1 MFIIYNERIKIV
13 NSYTLQDKVIFYFMY
28 KIYLYHPIIYN
39 RQIDYDEKTILA
51 CVFLQLVL
59 GTVFAQTVDS
69 THIKNMHA
77 YYKKHFSDPT
87 DPIVLTAS
95 DTLLDMAIRC
105 NDTVMSKIALGAKLD
120 YYYYGQ
126 GENRTDSVIAGVN
139 RLKRFARSVGNAELY
154 YWAWAARLVNYYII
168 QGEYNIALLEAE
180 KMLQEAKKEGKQ
192 ESIAECYY
200 ALANVYAAKG
210 LMKKSQEFMLKE
222 IDIFENT
229 DVVRYN
235 ISCQYSDAAKIY
247 IDLGE
252 EEKAPELLKKAL
264 KAVKS
269 PYHAVTANLVYV
281 SLYLAQGDTVAA
293 RQALEKCRQMYADE
307 PSLKRHIH
315 YLYDVEIDYDWKVG
329 NYQKALNVLDERET
343 ELKRKNNLATLMQLR
358 KTKADILWDMNRK
371 EEAAGLYRDFLLEQK
386 KEKERNEEVATG
398 EFATMLNLQQLTAE
412 KGRLEKISQ
421 EKQLQNTRIILFSVI
436 GILCVVIVFLW
447 QQRKLNAKLEKSR
460 DKLDEKNRILI
471 EAKEELR
478 KAKEVAEQSNWL
490 KTMFIQNMSHE
501 IRTPLNS
508 IVGFSGVLV
517 DMLDDKEDIGQYVAL
532 IESNS
537 KLLLKLVGDILDISI
552 LDSEV
557 EIKHNAVDVNACCQA
572 SIDAAGTLFSPDTK
586 LIFKPACDELI
597 INSNYNYIVQVLDNL
612 LSNAS
617 KFTHEGSVTL
627 AYEVKKETNQL
638 IFTVT
643 DTGIGIPIDEQE
655 HVFERFVKL
664 DNFSQ
669 GAGLGLSICR
679 IVAERLGGFLIIDRE
694 YTQGTRFI
702 FCVSM

>member
-1 MFIIYNERIKIV
+1 MLK
-13 NSYTLQDKVIFYFMY
+13 
-28 KIYLYHPIIYN
+28 
-39 RQIDYDEKTILA
+39 KTILA
-51 CVFLQLVL
+51 CVLLHLVV
-59 GTVFAQTVDS
+59 GTISPQKIDS
-69 THIKNMHA
+69 IDIKSMRA
-77 YYKKHFSDPT
+77 YYKQYFNDPT

-95 DTLLDMAIRC
+95 DTLFDMAIRC
-105 NDTVMSKIALGAKLD
+105 NDTVMAKIALGAKVD

-126 GENRTDSVIAGVN
+126 GENRTDSIIAGVN
-139 RLKRFARSVGNAELY
+139 RLKQYARSVGNAELY

-180 KMLQEAKKEGKQ
+180 KMLQEAKGEKKQ
-192 ESIAECYY
+192 GSIAECYY
-200 ALANVYAAKG
+200 ALANVYTAKG
-210 LMKKSQEFMLKE
+210 LVKKSQEFMLKE
-222 IDIFENT
+222 IDIFENAN
-229 DVVRYN
+229 VFRYN

-252 EEKAPELLKKAL
+252 AEKAPELLKKAL
-264 KAVKS
+264 KTS
-269 PYHAVTANLVYV
+269 RSTYHEVTAKLVYV
-281 SLYLAQGDTVAA
+281 SLYLAQGDTAAA
-293 RQALEKCRQMYADE
+293 RKALEECRQMYMGE
-307 PSLKRHIH
+307 PSMKRHIH
-315 YLYDVEIDYDWKVG
+315 YLYDVEIDYNWRVG
-329 NYQKALNVLDERET
+329 NYNKALSVLDERET
-343 ELKRKNNLATLMQLR
+343 ELRKKNNLTTLMALR
-358 KTKADILWDMNRK
+358 KTKADILWDMNHK

-386 KEKERNEEVATG
+386 KEKERNEEITTS
-398 EFATMLNLQQLTAE
+398 EFATMLNLQQLNAE
-412 KGRLEKISQ
+412 KVRLEKISQ
-421 EKQLQNTRIILFSVI
+421 KKQLQNTRTILFSVL
-436 GILCVVIVFLW
+436 GLLCIVVIFLW
-447 QQRKLNAKLEKSR
+447 QQRKLNAKLHRAKN
-460 DKLDEKNRILI
+460 KLDEQNRTLI
-471 EAKEELR
+471 KAEEELR

-517 DMLDDKEDIGQYVAL
+517 DMLDEKEDIGQYVAL

-572 SIDAAGTLFSPDTK
+572 SIDAAGASFDPGVR
-586 LIFKPACDELI
+586 LIFEPACDELI
-597 INSNYNYIVQVLDNL
+597 INSNYSYIVQVLDNL
-612 LSNAS
+612 LGNAS

-627 AYEVKKETNQL
+627 AYEVKKEENQL

-643 DTGIGIPIDEQE
+643 DTGIGIPVEEQE
-655 HVFERFVKL
+655 RVFERFVKL

-679 IVAERLGGFLIIDRE
+679 IVAERLGGYLRIDKG
-694 YTQGTRFI
+694 YTQGTRVI

>member
-1 MFIIYNERIKIV
+1 MLK
-13 NSYTLQDKVIFYFMY
+13 
-28 KIYLYHPIIYN
+28 
-39 RQIDYDEKTILA
+39 KTILA
-51 CVFLQLVL
+51 CVLLHLVV
-59 GTVFAQTVDS
+59 GTISPQKIDS
-69 THIKNMHA
+69 IDIKSMRA
-77 YYKKHFSDPT
+77 YYKQYFNDPT

-95 DTLLDMAIRC
+95 DTLFDMAIRC
-105 NDTVMSKIALGAKLD
+105 NDTVMAKIALGAKVD

-126 GENRTDSVIAGVN
+126 GENRTDSIIAGVN
-139 RLKRFARSVGNAELY
+139 RLKQYARSVGNAELY

-180 KMLQEAKKEGKQ
+180 KMLQEAKGEKKQ
-192 ESIAECYY
+192 GSIAECYY
-200 ALANVYAAKG
+200 ALANVYTAKG
-210 LMKKSQEFMLKE
+210 LVKKSQEFMLKE
-222 IDIFENT
+222 IDIFENAN
-229 DVVRYN
+229 VFRYN

-252 EEKAPELLKKAL
+252 AEKAPELLKKAL
-264 KAVKS
+264 KTS
-269 PYHAVTANLVYV
+269 RSTYHEVTAKLVYV
-281 SLYLAQGDTVAA
+281 SLYLAQGDTAAA
-293 RQALEKCRQMYADE
+293 RKALEECRQMYMGE
-307 PSLKRHIH
+307 PSMKRHIH
-315 YLYDVEIDYDWKVG
+315 YLYDVEIDYNWRVG
-329 NYQKALNVLDERET
+329 NYNKALSVLDERET
-343 ELKRKNNLATLMQLR
+343 ELRKKNNLTTLMALR

-386 KEKERNEEVATG
+386 KEKERNEEITTS
-398 EFATMLNLQQLTAE
+398 EFATMLNLQQLNAE
-412 KGRLEKISQ
+412 KVRLEKTSQ
-421 EKQLQNTRIILFSVI
+421 KKQLQNTRTILFSVL
-436 GILCVVIVFLW
+436 GLLCIVVIFLW
-447 QQRKLNAKLEKSR
+447 QQRKLNAKLHRAKN
-460 DKLDEKNRILI
+460 KLDEQNRTLI
-471 EAKEELR
+471 KAEEELR
-478 KAKEVAEQSNWL
+478 KTKEVAEQSNWL

-517 DMLDDKEDIGQYVAL
+517 DMLDEKEDIGQYVAL

-572 SIDAAGTLFSPDTK
+572 SIDAAGASFDPGVR
-586 LIFKPACDELI
+586 LIFEPACDELI

-612 LSNAS
+612 LGNAS

-627 AYEVKKETNQL
+627 AYEVKKEENQL

-643 DTGIGIPIDEQE
+643 DTGIGIPVEEQE
-655 HVFERFVKL
+655 RVFERFVKL

-679 IVAERLGGFLIIDRE
+679 IVAERLGGYLRIDKG
-694 YTQGTRFI
+694 YTQGTRVI

>member
-1 MFIIYNERIKIV
+1 MLK
-13 NSYTLQDKVIFYFMY
+13 
-28 KIYLYHPIIYN
+28 
-39 RQIDYDEKTILA
+39 KTILA
-51 CVFLQLVL
+51 CVLFHLVV
-59 GTVFAQTVDS
+59 GTISSQKIDS
-69 THIKNMHA
+69 IDVKSMRA
-77 YYKKHFSDPT
+77 YYKQYFNDPT

-95 DTLLDMAIRC
+95 DTLFDMAIRC
-105 NDTVMSKIALGAKLD
+105 NDTVMAKIALGAKVD

-126 GENRTDSVIAGVN
+126 GENRTDSIIAGVN
-139 RLKRFARSVGNAELY
+139 RLKQYARSVGNAELY
-154 YWAWAARLVNYYII
+154 YWAWAARLVNYYIT

-180 KMLQEAKKEGKQ
+180 KMLQEAKGEKKQ
-192 ESIAECYY
+192 GSIAECYY

-210 LMKKSQEFMLKE
+210 LVKKSQEFMLKE
-222 IDIFENT
+222 IDIFENAN
-229 DVVRYN
+229 VFRYN
-235 ISCQYSDAAKIY
+235 ISCQYSDVAKIY

-252 EEKAPELLKKAL
+252 AEKAPELLKKAL
-264 KAVKS
+264 KTSKS
-269 PYHAVTANLVYV
+269 TYHEVTAKLVYV
-281 SLYLAQGDTVAA
+281 SLYLAQGDTATA
-293 RQALEKCRQMYADE
+293 RKALEECRQMYMEE
-307 PSLKRHIH
+307 PSMKRHIH
-315 YLYDVEIDYDWKVG
+315 YLYDVEIDYNWRVG
-329 NYQKALNVLDERET
+329 NYNKALSVLDERET
-343 ELKRKNNLATLMQLR
+343 ELRKKNNLTTLMALR

-386 KEKERNEEVATG
+386 KEKERNEEITTS
-398 EFATMLNLQQLTAE
+398 EFATMLNLQQLNAE
-412 KGRLEKISQ
+412 KVRLEKISQ
-421 EKQLQNTRIILFSVI
+421 KKQLQNTRIILFSVL
-436 GILCVVIVFLW
+436 GLLCIVVIFLW
-447 QQRKLNAKLEKSR
+447 QQRKLNAKLHRAKN
-460 DKLDEKNRILI
+460 KLDEQNRTLI
-471 EAKEELR
+471 KAEEELR

-517 DMLDDKEDIGQYVAL
+517 DMLDEKEDIGQYVAL

-572 SIDAAGTLFSPDTK
+572 SIDAAGASFDPGVK
-586 LIFKPACDELI
+586 LIFEPACDDLI

-612 LSNAS
+612 LGNAS

-627 AYEVKKETNQL
+627 AYEVKKEENQL

-643 DTGIGIPIDEQE
+643 DTGIGIPVEEQE
-655 HVFERFVKL
+655 RVFERFVKL

-679 IVAERLGGFLIIDRE
+679 IVAERLGGYLRIDKG
-694 YTQGTRFI
+694 YTQGTRVI

>member
-1 MFIIYNERIKIV
+1 MLK
-13 NSYTLQDKVIFYFMY
+13 
-28 KIYLYHPIIYN
+28 
-39 RQIDYDEKTILA
+39 KTILA
-51 CVFLQLVL
+51 CVLLHLVV
-59 GTVFAQTVDS
+59 GTISPQKIDS
-69 THIKNMHA
+69 IDIKSMRA
-77 YYKKHFSDPT
+77 YYKQYFNDPT

-95 DTLLDMAIRC
+95 DTLFDMAIRC
-105 NDTVMSKIALGAKLD
+105 NDTVMAKIALGAKVD

-126 GENRTDSVIAGVN
+126 GENRTDSIIAGVN
-139 RLKRFARSVGNAELY
+139 RLKQYARSVGNAELY

-180 KMLQEAKKEGKQ
+180 KMLQEAKGEKKQ
-192 ESIAECYY
+192 GSIAECYY
-200 ALANVYAAKG
+200 ALANVYTAKG
-210 LMKKSQEFMLKE
+210 LVKKSQEFMLKE
-222 IDIFENT
+222 IDIFENAN
-229 DVVRYN
+229 VFRYN

-252 EEKAPELLKKAL
+252 AEKAPELLKKAL
-264 KAVKS
+264 KTSKS
-269 PYHAVTANLVYV
+269 TYHEVTAKLVYV
-281 SLYLAQGDTVAA
+281 SLYLAQGDTAAA
-293 RQALEKCRQMYADE
+293 RKALEECRQMYMGE
-307 PSLKRHIH
+307 PSMKRHIH
-315 YLYDVEIDYDWKVG
+315 YLYDVEIDYNWRVG
-329 NYQKALNVLDERET
+329 NYNKALSVLDERET
-343 ELKRKNNLATLMQLR
+343 ELRKKNNLTTLMALR

-386 KEKERNEEVATG
+386 KEKERNEEITTS
-398 EFATMLNLQQLTAE
+398 EFATMLNLQQLNAE
-412 KGRLEKISQ
+412 KVRLEKISQ
-421 EKQLQNTRIILFSVI
+421 KKQLQNTRTILFSVL
-436 GILCVVIVFLW
+436 GLLCIVVIFLW
-447 QQRKLNAKLEKSR
+447 QQRKLNAKLHRAKN
-460 DKLDEKNRILI
+460 KLDEQNRTLI
-471 EAKEELR
+471 KAEEELR

-517 DMLDDKEDIGQYVAL
+517 DMLDEKEDIGQYVAL

-572 SIDAAGTLFSPDTK
+572 SIDAAGASFDPGVK
-586 LIFKPACDELI
+586 LIFEPACDELI

-612 LSNAS
+612 LGNAS

-627 AYEVKKETNQL
+627 AYEVKKEENQL

-643 DTGIGIPIDEQE
+643 DTGIGIPVEEQE
-655 HVFERFVKL
+655 RVFERFVKL

-679 IVAERLGGFLIIDRE
+679 IVAERLGGYLRIDKG
-694 YTQGTRFI
+694 YTQGTRVI

>member
-1 MFIIYNERIKIV
+1 MLK
-13 NSYTLQDKVIFYFMY
+13 
-28 KIYLYHPIIYN
+28 
-39 RQIDYDEKTILA
+39 KTILA
-51 CVFLQLVL
+51 CVLLHLVV
-59 GTVFAQTVDS
+59 GTISPQKIDS
-69 THIKNMHA
+69 IDIKSMRA
-77 YYKKHFSDPT
+77 YYKQYFNDPT

-95 DTLLDMAIRC
+95 DTLFDMAIRC
-105 NDTVMSKIALGAKLD
+105 NDTVMAKIALGAKVD

-126 GENRTDSVIAGVN
+126 GENRTDSIIAGVN
-139 RLKRFARSVGNAELY
+139 RLKQYARSVGNAELY

-180 KMLQEAKKEGKQ
+180 KMLQEAKGEKKQ
-192 ESIAECYY
+192 GSIAECYY
-200 ALANVYAAKG
+200 ALANVYTAKG
-210 LMKKSQEFMLKE
+210 LVKKSQEFMLKE
-222 IDIFENT
+222 IDIFENAN
-229 DVVRYN
+229 VFRYN

-252 EEKAPELLKKAL
+252 AEKAPELLKKAL
-264 KAVKS
+264 KTS
-269 PYHAVTANLVYV
+269 RSTYHEVTAKLVYV
-281 SLYLAQGDTVAA
+281 SLYLAQGDTAAA
-293 RQALEKCRQMYADE
+293 RKALEECRQMYMGE
-307 PSLKRHIH
+307 PSMKRHIH
-315 YLYDVEIDYDWKVG
+315 YLYDVEIDYNWRVG
-329 NYQKALNVLDERET
+329 NYNKALSVLDERET
-343 ELKRKNNLATLMQLR
+343 ELRKKNNLTTLMALR

-386 KEKERNEEVATG
+386 KEKERNEEITTS
-398 EFATMLNLQQLTAE
+398 EFATMLNLQQLNAE
-412 KGRLEKISQ
+412 KVRLEKTSQ
-421 EKQLQNTRIILFSVI
+421 KKQLQNTRTILFSVL
-436 GILCVVIVFLW
+436 GLLCIVVIFLW
-447 QQRKLNAKLEKSR
+447 QQRKLNAKLHRAKN
-460 DKLDEKNRILI
+460 KLDEQNRTLI
-471 EAKEELR
+471 KAEEELR

-517 DMLDDKEDIGQYVAL
+517 DMLDEKEDIGQYVAL

-572 SIDAAGTLFSPDTK
+572 SIDAAGASFDPGVR
-586 LIFKPACDELI
+586 LIFEPACDELI
-597 INSNYNYIVQVLDNL
+597 INSNYSYIVQVLDNL
-612 LSNAS
+612 LGNAS

-627 AYEVKKETNQL
+627 AYEVKKEENQL

-643 DTGIGIPIDEQE
+643 DTGIGIPVEEQE
-655 HVFERFVKL
+655 RVFERFVKL

-679 IVAERLGGFLIIDRE
+679 IVAERLGGYLRIDKG
-694 YTQGTRFI
+694 YTQGTRVI

>member
-1 MFIIYNERIKIV
+1 MMK
-13 NSYTLQDKVIFYFMY
+13 
-28 KIYLYHPIIYN
+28 
-39 RQIDYDEKTILA
+39 KTILA

-105 NDTVMSKIALGAKLD
+105 NDTVMSKIALRAKLD

-269 PYHAVTANLVYV
+269 PYHEVTANLVYV

-329 NYQKALNVLDERET
+329 NFQKALNVLDERET

-586 LIFKPACDELI
+586 LVFKPACDELI

-655 HVFERFVKL
+655 RVFERFVKL

-679 IVAERLGGFLIIDRE
+679 IVAERLGGFLIIDKE

>member
-1 MFIIYNERIKIV
+1 MLK
-13 NSYTLQDKVIFYFMY
+13 
-28 KIYLYHPIIYN
+28 
-39 RQIDYDEKTILA
+39 KTILA
-51 CVFLQLVL
+51 CVLLHLVV
-59 GTVFAQTVDS
+59 GTISPQKIDS
-69 THIKNMHA
+69 IDIKSMRA
-77 YYKKHFSDPT
+77 YYKQYFNDPT

-95 DTLLDMAIRC
+95 DTLFDMAIRC
-105 NDTVMSKIALGAKLD
+105 NDTVMAKIALGAKVD

-126 GENRTDSVIAGVN
+126 GENRTDSIIAGVN
-139 RLKRFARSVGNAELY
+139 RLKQYARSVGNAELY

-180 KMLQEAKKEGKQ
+180 KMLQEAKGEKKQ
-192 ESIAECYY
+192 GSIAECYY
-200 ALANVYAAKG
+200 ALANVYTAKG
-210 LMKKSQEFMLKE
+210 LVKKSQEFMLKE
-222 IDIFENT
+222 IDIFENAN
-229 DVVRYN
+229 VFRYN

-252 EEKAPELLKKAL
+252 AEKAPELLKKAL
-264 KAVKS
+264 KTS
-269 PYHAVTANLVYV
+269 RSTYHEVTAKLVYV
-281 SLYLAQGDTVAA
+281 SLYLAQGDTAAA
-293 RQALEKCRQMYADE
+293 RKALEECRQMYMGE
-307 PSLKRHIH
+307 PSMKRHIH
-315 YLYDVEIDYDWKVG
+315 YLYDVEIDYNWRVG
-329 NYQKALNVLDERET
+329 NYNKALSVLDERET
-343 ELKRKNNLATLMQLR
+343 ELRKKNNLTTLMALR

-386 KEKERNEEVATG
+386 KEKERNEEITTS
-398 EFATMLNLQQLTAE
+398 EFATMLNLQQLNAE
-412 KGRLEKISQ
+412 KVRLEKISQ
-421 EKQLQNTRIILFSVI
+421 KKQLQNTRTILFSVL
-436 GILCVVIVFLW
+436 GLLCIVVIFLW
-447 QQRKLNAKLEKSR
+447 QQRKLNAKLHRAKN
-460 DKLDEKNRILI
+460 KLDEQNRTLI
-471 EAKEELR
+471 KAEEELR

-517 DMLDDKEDIGQYVAL
+517 DMLDEKEDIGQYVAL

-572 SIDAAGTLFSPDTK
+572 SIDAAGASFDPGVK
-586 LIFKPACDELI
+586 LIFEPACDELI
-597 INSNYNYIVQVLDNL
+597 INSNYSYIVQVLDNL
-612 LSNAS
+612 LGNAS

-627 AYEVKKETNQL
+627 AYEVKKEENHL

-643 DTGIGIPIDEQE
+643 DTGIGIPVEEQE
-655 HVFERFVKL
+655 RVFERFVKL

-679 IVAERLGGFLIIDRE
+679 IVAERLGGYLRIDKG
-694 YTQGTRFI
+694 YTQGTRVI

>member
-1 MFIIYNERIKIV
+1 MMK
-13 NSYTLQDKVIFYFMY
+13 
-28 KIYLYHPIIYN
+28 
-39 RQIDYDEKTILA
+39 KTILA

>member
-1 MFIIYNERIKIV
+1 MMK
-13 NSYTLQDKVIFYFMY
+13 
-28 KIYLYHPIIYN
+28 
-39 RQIDYDEKTILA
+39 KTILA

-87 DPIVLTAS
+87 DPIVLMAS

-269 PYHAVTANLVYV
+269 PYHEVTANLVYV

-329 NYQKALNVLDERET
+329 NFQKALNVLDERET

-586 LIFKPACDELI
+586 LVFKPACDELI

>member
-1 MFIIYNERIKIV
+1 MLK
-13 NSYTLQDKVIFYFMY
+13 
-28 KIYLYHPIIYN
+28 
-39 RQIDYDEKTILA
+39 KTILA
-51 CVFLQLVL
+51 CVLLHLVV
-59 GTVFAQTVDS
+59 GTISPQKIDS
-69 THIKNMHA
+69 IDIKSMRA
-77 YYKKHFSDPT
+77 YYKQYFNDPT

-95 DTLLDMAIRC
+95 DTLFDMAIRC
-105 NDTVMSKIALGAKLD
+105 NDTVMAKIALGAKVD

-126 GENRTDSVIAGVN
+126 GENRTDSIIAGVN
-139 RLKRFARSVGNAELY
+139 RLKQYARSVGNAELY

-180 KMLQEAKKEGKQ
+180 KMLQEAKGEKKQ
-192 ESIAECYY
+192 GSIAECYY
-200 ALANVYAAKG
+200 ALANVYTAKG
-210 LMKKSQEFMLKE
+210 LVKKSQEFMLKE
-222 IDIFENT
+222 IDIFENAN
-229 DVVRYN
+229 VFRYN

-252 EEKAPELLKKAL
+252 AEKAPELLKKAL
-264 KAVKS
+264 KTS
-269 PYHAVTANLVYV
+269 RSTYHEVTAKLVYV
-281 SLYLAQGDTVAA
+281 SLYLAQGDTAAA
-293 RQALEKCRQMYADE
+293 RKALEECRQMYMEE
-307 PSLKRHIH
+307 PSMKRHIH
-315 YLYDVEIDYDWKVG
+315 YLYDVEIDYNWRVG
-329 NYQKALNVLDERET
+329 NYNEALSVLDERET
-343 ELKRKNNLATLMQLR
+343 ELRKKNNLTTLMALR

-386 KEKERNEEVATG
+386 KEKERNEEITTS
-398 EFATMLNLQQLTAE
+398 EFATMLNLQQLNAE
-412 KGRLEKISQ
+412 KVRLEKISQ
-421 EKQLQNTRIILFSVI
+421 KKQLQNTRTILFSVL
-436 GILCVVIVFLW
+436 GLLCIVVIFLW
-447 QQRKLNAKLEKSR
+447 QQRKLNAKLHRAKN
-460 DKLDEKNRILI
+460 KLDEQNRTLI
-471 EAKEELR
+471 KAEEELR

-517 DMLDDKEDIGQYVAL
+517 DMLDEKEDIGQYVAL

-572 SIDAAGTLFSPDTK
+572 SIDAAGASFDPGVR
-586 LIFKPACDELI
+586 LIFEPACDELI

-612 LSNAS
+612 LGNAS

-627 AYEVKKETNQL
+627 AYEVKKEENQL

-643 DTGIGIPIDEQE
+643 DTGIGIPVEEQE
-655 HVFERFVKL
+655 RVFERFVKL

-679 IVAERLGGFLIIDRE
+679 IIAERLGGYLRIDKG
-694 YTQGTRFI
+694 YTQGTRVI

>member
-1 MFIIYNERIKIV
+1 MLK
-13 NSYTLQDKVIFYFMY
+13 
-28 KIYLYHPIIYN
+28 
-39 RQIDYDEKTILA
+39 KTILA
-51 CVFLQLVL
+51 CVLLHLVV
-59 GTVFAQTVDS
+59 GTISPQKIDS
-69 THIKNMHA
+69 TDIKSMRA
-77 YYKKHFSDPT
+77 YYKQYFNDPT

-95 DTLLDMAIRC
+95 DTLFGMAIRC
-105 NDTVMSKIALGAKLD
+105 NDTVMAKIALGAKVD

-126 GENRTDSVIAGVN
+126 GENRTDSIIAGVN
-139 RLKRFARSVGNAELY
+139 RLKQYARSVGNAELY

-180 KMLQEAKKEGKQ
+180 KMLLEAKGEKDQG
-192 ESIAECYY
+192 SIAECYY

-210 LMKKSQEFMLKE
+210 LVKKSQEFMLKE
-222 IDIFENT
+222 IDIFENAN
-229 DVVRYN
+229 VFRYN

-252 EEKAPELLKKAL
+252 AEKAPELLKKAL
-264 KAVKS
+264 KTSKS
-269 PYHAVTANLVYV
+269 TYHEVTAKLVYV
-281 SLYLAQGDTVAA
+281 SLYLAQGDTAAA
-293 RQALEKCRQMYADE
+293 RKALEECRQMYMEE
-307 PSLKRHIH
+307 PSMKRHIH
-315 YLYDVEIDYDWKVG
+315 YLYDVEIDYNWRVG
-329 NYQKALNVLDERET
+329 NYNKALSVLDERET
-343 ELKRKNNLATLMQLR
+343 ELRKKNNLTTLMALR

-386 KEKERNEEVATG
+386 KEKERNEEITTS
-398 EFATMLNLQQLTAE
+398 EFATMLNLQQLNAE
-412 KGRLEKISQ
+412 KVRLEKISQ
-421 EKQLQNTRIILFSVI
+421 KKQLQNTRTILFSVL
-436 GILCVVIVFLW
+436 GLLCIVVIFLW
-447 QQRKLNAKLEKSR
+447 QQRKLNAKLHLAKN
-460 DKLDEKNRILI
+460 KLDEQNRTLI
-471 EAKEELR
+471 KAEEELR

-517 DMLDDKEDIGQYVAL
+517 DMLDEKEDIGQYVAL

-572 SIDAAGTLFSPDTK
+572 SIDAAGASFDPGVK
-586 LIFKPACDELI
+586 LIFEPACDELI

-612 LSNAS
+612 LGNAS

-627 AYEVKKETNQL
+627 AYEVKKEENQL

-643 DTGIGIPIDEQE
+643 DTGIGIPVEEQE
-655 HVFERFVKL
+655 RVFERFVKL

-679 IVAERLGGFLIIDRE
+679 IVAERLGGYLRIDKG
-694 YTQGTRFI
+694 YTQGTRVI

>member
-1 MFIIYNERIKIV
+1 MLK
-13 NSYTLQDKVIFYFMY
+13 
-28 KIYLYHPIIYN
+28 
-39 RQIDYDEKTILA
+39 KTILA
-51 CVFLQLVL
+51 CVLLHLVV
-59 GTVFAQTVDS
+59 GTISPQKIDS
-69 THIKNMHA
+69 IDIKSMRA
-77 YYKKHFSDPT
+77 YYKQYFNDPT

-95 DTLLDMAIRC
+95 DTLFDMAIRC
-105 NDTVMSKIALGAKLD
+105 NDTVMAKIALGAKVD

-126 GENRTDSVIAGVN
+126 GENRTDSIIAGVN
-139 RLKRFARSVGNAELY
+139 RLKQYARSVGNAELY

-180 KMLQEAKKEGKQ
+180 KMLQEAKGEKKQ
-192 ESIAECYY
+192 GSIAECYY
-200 ALANVYAAKG
+200 ALANVYTAKG
-210 LMKKSQEFMLKE
+210 LVKKSQEFMLKE
-222 IDIFENT
+222 IDIFENAN
-229 DVVRYN
+229 VFRYN

-252 EEKAPELLKKAL
+252 AEKAPELLKKAL
-264 KAVKS
+264 KTSKS
-269 PYHAVTANLVYV
+269 TYHEVTAKLVYV
-281 SLYLAQGDTVAA
+281 SLYLAQGDTAAA
-293 RQALEKCRQMYADE
+293 RKALEECRQMYMEE
-307 PSLKRHIH
+307 PSMKRHIH
-315 YLYDVEIDYDWKVG
+315 YLYDVEIDYNWRVG
-329 NYQKALNVLDERET
+329 NCNKALSVLDERET
-343 ELKRKNNLATLMQLR
+343 ELRKKNNLTTLMALR

-386 KEKERNEEVATG
+386 KEKERNEEITTS
-398 EFATMLNLQQLTAE
+398 EFATMLNLQQLNAE
-412 KGRLEKISQ
+412 KVRLEKISQ
-421 EKQLQNTRIILFSVI
+421 KKQLQNTRTILFSVL
-436 GILCVVIVFLW
+436 GLLCIVVIFLW
-447 QQRKLNAKLEKSR
+447 QQRKLNAKLHRAKN
-460 DKLDEKNRILI
+460 KLDEQNRTLI
-471 EAKEELR
+471 KAEEELR

-517 DMLDDKEDIGQYVAL
+517 DMLDEKEDIGQYVAL

-572 SIDAAGTLFSPDTK
+572 SIDAAGASFDPGVR
-586 LIFKPACDELI
+586 LIFEPACDELI

-612 LSNAS
+612 LGNAS

-627 AYEVKKETNQL
+627 AYEVKKEENQL

-643 DTGIGIPIDEQE
+643 DTGIGIPVEEQE
-655 HVFERFVKL
+655 RVFERFVKL

-679 IVAERLGGFLIIDRE
+679 IVAERLGGYLRIDKG
-694 YTQGTRFI
+694 YTQGTRVI

>member
-1 MFIIYNERIKIV
+1 MLK
-13 NSYTLQDKVIFYFMY
+13 
-28 KIYLYHPIIYN
+28 
-39 RQIDYDEKTILA
+39 KTILA
-51 CVFLQLVL
+51 CVLLHLVV
-59 GTVFAQTVDS
+59 GTISPQKIDS
-69 THIKNMHA
+69 IDIKSMRA
-77 YYKKHFSDPT
+77 YYKQYFNDPT

-95 DTLLDMAIRC
+95 DTLFDMAIRC
-105 NDTVMSKIALGAKLD
+105 NDTVMAKIALGAKVD

-126 GENRTDSVIAGVN
+126 GENRTDSIIAGVN
-139 RLKRFARSVGNAELY
+139 RLKQYARSVGNAELY

-180 KMLQEAKKEGKQ
+180 KMLQEAKGEKKQ
-192 ESIAECYY
+192 GSIAECYY
-200 ALANVYAAKG
+200 ALANVYTAKG
-210 LMKKSQEFMLKE
+210 LVKKSQEFMLKE
-222 IDIFENT
+222 IDIFENAN
-229 DVVRYN
+229 VFRYN

-252 EEKAPELLKKAL
+252 AEKAPELLKKAL
-264 KAVKS
+264 KTSKS
-269 PYHAVTANLVYV
+269 TYHEVTAKLVYV
-281 SLYLAQGDTVAA
+281 SLYLAQGDTAAA
-293 RQALEKCRQMYADE
+293 RKALEECRQMYMGE
-307 PSLKRHIH
+307 PSIKRHIH
-315 YLYDVEIDYDWKVG
+315 YLYDVEIDYNWRVG
-329 NYQKALNVLDERET
+329 NYNKALSVLDERET
-343 ELKRKNNLATLMQLR
+343 ELRKKNNLTTLMALR
-358 KTKADILWDMNRK
+358 KTKADIFWDMNRK

-386 KEKERNEEVATG
+386 KEKERNEEITTS
-398 EFATMLNLQQLTAE
+398 EFATMLNLQQLNAE
-412 KGRLEKISQ
+412 KVRLEKISQ
-421 EKQLQNTRIILFSVI
+421 KKQLQNTRTILFSVL
-436 GILCVVIVFLW
+436 GLLCIVVIFLW
-447 QQRKLNAKLEKSR
+447 QQRKLNAKLHRAKN
-460 DKLDEKNRILI
+460 KLDEQNRTLI
-471 EAKEELR
+471 KAEEELR

-517 DMLDDKEDIGQYVAL
+517 DMLDEKEDIGQYVAL

-572 SIDAAGTLFSPDTK
+572 SIDAAGASFDPGVR
-586 LIFKPACDELI
+586 LIFEPACDELI

-612 LSNAS
+612 LGNAS
-617 KFTHEGSVTL
+617 KFTHEGSVAL
-627 AYEVKKETNQL
+627 AYEVKKEENQL

-643 DTGIGIPIDEQE
+643 DTGIGIPVEEQE
-655 HVFERFVKL
+655 RVFERFVKL

-679 IVAERLGGFLIIDRE
+679 IVAERLGGYLRIDKG
-694 YTQGTRFI
+694 YTQGTRVI

>member
-1 MFIIYNERIKIV
+1 MLK
-13 NSYTLQDKVIFYFMY
+13 
-28 KIYLYHPIIYN
+28 
-39 RQIDYDEKTILA
+39 KTILA
-51 CVFLQLVL
+51 CVLLHLVV
-59 GTVFAQTVDS
+59 GTISPQKIDS
-69 THIKNMHA
+69 IDIKSMRA
-77 YYKKHFSDPT
+77 YYKQYFNDPT

-95 DTLLDMAIRC
+95 DTLFDMAIRC
-105 NDTVMSKIALGAKLD
+105 NDTVMAKIALGAKVD

-126 GENRTDSVIAGVN
+126 GENRTDSIIAGVN
-139 RLKRFARSVGNAELY
+139 RLKQYARSVGNAELY

-180 KMLQEAKKEGKQ
+180 KMLQEAKGEKKQ
-192 ESIAECYY
+192 GSIAECYY

-210 LMKKSQEFMLKE
+210 LVKKSQEFMLKE
-222 IDIFENT
+222 IDIFENAN
-229 DVVRYN
+229 VFRYN

-252 EEKAPELLKKAL
+252 AEKAPELLKKAL
-264 KAVKS
+264 KTSKS
-269 PYHAVTANLVYV
+269 TYHEVTAKLVYV
-281 SLYLAQGDTVAA
+281 SLYLAQGDTAAA
-293 RQALEKCRQMYADE
+293 RKALEECRQMYMGE
-307 PSLKRHIH
+307 PSMKRHIH
-315 YLYDVEIDYDWKVG
+315 YLYDVEIDYNWRVG
-329 NYQKALNVLDERET
+329 NYNKALSVLDERET
-343 ELKRKNNLATLMQLR
+343 ELRKKNNLTTLMALR

-386 KEKERNEEVATG
+386 KEKERNEEITTS
-398 EFATMLNLQQLTAE
+398 EFATMLNLQQLNAE
-412 KGRLEKISQ
+412 KVRLEKISQ
-421 EKQLQNTRIILFSVI
+421 KKQLQNTRTILFSVL
-436 GILCVVIVFLW
+436 GLLCIVVIFLW
-447 QQRKLNAKLEKSR
+447 QQRKLNAKLHRAKN
-460 DKLDEKNRILI
+460 KLDEQNRTLI
-471 EAKEELR
+471 KAEEELR

-517 DMLDDKEDIGQYVAL
+517 DMLDEKEDIGQYVAL

-572 SIDAAGTLFSPDTK
+572 SIDAAGASFDPGVR
-586 LIFKPACDELI
+586 LIFEPACDELI
-597 INSNYNYIVQVLDNL
+597 INSNYSYIVQVLDNL
-612 LSNAS
+612 LGNAS

-627 AYEVKKETNQL
+627 AYEVKKEENQL

-643 DTGIGIPIDEQE
+643 DTGIGIPVEEQE
-655 HVFERFVKL
+655 RVFERFVKL

-679 IVAERLGGFLIIDRE
+679 IVAERLGGYLRIDKG
-694 YTQGTRFI
+694 YTQDTRVI

>member
-1 MFIIYNERIKIV
+1 MLK
-13 NSYTLQDKVIFYFMY
+13 
-28 KIYLYHPIIYN
+28 
-39 RQIDYDEKTILA
+39 KTILA
-51 CVFLQLVL
+51 CVLFHLVV
-59 GTVFAQTVDS
+59 GTISSQKIDS
-69 THIKNMHA
+69 IDVKSMRA
-77 YYKKHFSDPT
+77 YYKQYFNDPT

-95 DTLLDMAIRC
+95 DTLFDMAIRC
-105 NDTVMSKIALGAKLD
+105 NDTVMAKIALGAKVD

-126 GENRTDSVIAGVN
+126 GENRTDSIIAGVN
-139 RLKRFARSVGNAELY
+139 RLKQYARSVGNAELY
-154 YWAWAARLVNYYII
+154 YWAWAARLVNYYIT

-180 KMLQEAKKEGKQ
+180 KMLQEAKGEKKQ
-192 ESIAECYY
+192 GSIAECYY

-210 LMKKSQEFMLKE
+210 LVKKSQEFMLKE
-222 IDIFENT
+222 IDIFENAN
-229 DVVRYN
+229 VFRYN

-252 EEKAPELLKKAL
+252 AEKAPELLKKAL
-264 KAVKS
+264 KTSKS
-269 PYHAVTANLVYV
+269 TYHEVTAKLVYV
-281 SLYLAQGDTVAA
+281 SLYLAQGDTAAA
-293 RQALEKCRQMYADE
+293 RKALEECRQMYMEE
-307 PSLKRHIH
+307 PSMKRHIH
-315 YLYDVEIDYDWKVG
+315 YLYDVEIDYNWRVG
-329 NYQKALNVLDERET
+329 NYNKALSVLDERET
-343 ELKRKNNLATLMQLR
+343 ELRKKNNLTTLMALR

-386 KEKERNEEVATG
+386 KEKERNEEITTS
-398 EFATMLNLQQLTAE
+398 EFATMLNLQQLNAE
-412 KGRLEKISQ
+412 KVRLEKISQ
-421 EKQLQNTRIILFSVI
+421 KKQLQNTRTILFSVL
-436 GILCVVIVFLW
+436 GLLCIVVIFLW
-447 QQRKLNAKLEKSR
+447 QQRKLNAKLHRAKN
-460 DKLDEKNRILI
+460 KLDEQNRTLI
-471 EAKEELR
+471 KAEEELR

-517 DMLDDKEDIGQYVAL
+517 DMLDEKEDIGQYVAL

-572 SIDAAGTLFSPDTK
+572 SIDAAGASFDPGVR
-586 LIFKPACDELI
+586 LIFEPACDELI

-612 LSNAS
+612 LGNAS

-627 AYEVKKETNQL
+627 AYEVKKEENQL

-643 DTGIGIPIDEQE
+643 DTGIGIPVEEQE
-655 HVFERFVKL
+655 RVFERFVKL

-679 IVAERLGGFLIIDRE
+679 IVAERLGGYLRIDKG
-694 YTQGTRFI
+694 YTQGTRVI

>member
-1 MFIIYNERIKIV
+1 MLK
-13 NSYTLQDKVIFYFMY
+13 
-28 KIYLYHPIIYN
+28 
-39 RQIDYDEKTILA
+39 KTILD
-51 CVFLQLVL
+51 CVLFHLVV
-59 GTVFAQTVDS
+59 GTISSQKIDS
-69 THIKNMHA
+69 IDVKSMRA
-77 YYKKHFSDPT
+77 YYKQYFNDPT

-95 DTLLDMAIRC
+95 DTLFDMAIRC
-105 NDTVMSKIALGAKLD
+105 NDTVMAKIALGAKVD

-126 GENRTDSVIAGVN
+126 GENRTDSIIAGVN
-139 RLKRFARSVGNAELY
+139 RLKQYARSVGNAELY
-154 YWAWAARLVNYYII
+154 YWAWAARLVNYYIT

-180 KMLQEAKKEGKQ
+180 KMLQEAKGEKKQ
-192 ESIAECYY
+192 GSIAECYY

-210 LMKKSQEFMLKE
+210 LVKKSQEFMLKE
-222 IDIFENT
+222 IDIFENAN
-229 DVVRYN
+229 VFRYN
-235 ISCQYSDAAKIY
+235 ISCQYSDVAKIY

-252 EEKAPELLKKAL
+252 AEKAPELLKKAL
-264 KAVKS
+264 KTSKS
-269 PYHAVTANLVYV
+269 TYHEVTAKLVYV
-281 SLYLAQGDTVAA
+281 SLYLAQGDTAAA
-293 RQALEKCRQMYADE
+293 RKALEECRQMYMEE
-307 PSLKRHIH
+307 PSMKRHIH
-315 YLYDVEIDYDWKVG
+315 YLYDVEIDYNWRVG
-329 NYQKALNVLDERET
+329 NYNKALSVLDERET
-343 ELKRKNNLATLMQLR
+343 ELRKKNNLTTLMALR

-386 KEKERNEEVATG
+386 KEKERNEEITTS
-398 EFATMLNLQQLTAE
+398 EFATMLNLQQLNAE
-412 KGRLEKISQ
+412 KVRLEKISQ
-421 EKQLQNTRIILFSVI
+421 KKQLQNTRIILFSVL
-436 GILCVVIVFLW
+436 GLLCIVVIFLW
-447 QQRKLNAKLEKSR
+447 QQRKLNAKLHRAKN
-460 DKLDEKNRILI
+460 KLDEQNRTLI
-471 EAKEELR
+471 KAEEELR

-517 DMLDDKEDIGQYVAL
+517 DMLDEKEDIGQYVAL

-572 SIDAAGTLFSPDTK
+572 SIDAAGASFDPGVK
-586 LIFKPACDELI
+586 LIFEPACDDLI

-612 LSNAS
+612 LGNAS

-627 AYEVKKETNQL
+627 AYEVKKEENQL

-643 DTGIGIPIDEQE
+643 DTGIGIPVEEQE
-655 HVFERFVKL
+655 RVFERFVKL

-679 IVAERLGGFLIIDRE
+679 IVAERLGGYLRIDKG
-694 YTQGTRFI
+694 YTQGTRVI

>member
-1 MFIIYNERIKIV
+1 M
-13 NSYTLQDKVIFYFMY
+13 FYFID
-28 KIYLYHPIIYN
+28 KIYLYHRITYN
-39 RQIDYDEKTILA
+39 RQITYAEKTILA
-51 CVFLQLVL
+51 CVLLHLVV
-59 GTVFAQTVDS
+59 GTISPQKIDS
-69 THIKNMHA
+69 IDIKSMRA
-77 YYKKHFSDPT
+77 YYKQYFNDPT

-95 DTLLDMAIRC
+95 DTLFDMAIRC
-105 NDTVMSKIALGAKLD
+105 NDTVMAKIALGAKVD

-126 GENRTDSVIAGVN
+126 GENRTDSIIAGVN
-139 RLKRFARSVGNAELY
+139 RLKQYARSVGNAELY

-180 KMLQEAKKEGKQ
+180 KMLQEAKGEKKQ
-192 ESIAECYY
+192 GSIAECYY
-200 ALANVYAAKG
+200 ALANVYTAKG
-210 LMKKSQEFMLKE
+210 LVKKSQEFMLKE
-222 IDIFENT
+222 IDIFENAN
-229 DVVRYN
+229 VFRYN

-252 EEKAPELLKKAL
+252 AEKAPELLKKAL
-264 KAVKS
+264 KTS
-269 PYHAVTANLVYV
+269 RSTYHEVTAKLVYV
-281 SLYLAQGDTVAA
+281 SLYLAQGDTAAA
-293 RQALEKCRQMYADE
+293 RKALEECRQMYMGE
-307 PSLKRHIH
+307 PSMKRHIH
-315 YLYDVEIDYDWKVG
+315 YLYDVEIDYNWRVG
-329 NYQKALNVLDERET
+329 NYNKALSVLDERET
-343 ELKRKNNLATLMQLR
+343 ELRKKNNLTTLMALR

-386 KEKERNEEVATG
+386 KEKERNEEITTS
-398 EFATMLNLQQLTAE
+398 EFATMLNLQQLNAE
-412 KGRLEKISQ
+412 KVRLEKTSQ
-421 EKQLQNTRIILFSVI
+421 KKQLQNTRTILFSVL
-436 GILCVVIVFLW
+436 GLLCIVVIFLW
-447 QQRKLNAKLEKSR
+447 QQRKLNAKLHRAKN
-460 DKLDEKNRILI
+460 KLDEQNRTLI
-471 EAKEELR
+471 KAEEELR

-517 DMLDDKEDIGQYVAL
+517 DMLDEKEDIGQYVAL

-572 SIDAAGTLFSPDTK
+572 SIDAAGASFDPGVR
-586 LIFKPACDELI
+586 LIFEPACDELI

-612 LSNAS
+612 LGNAS

-627 AYEVKKETNQL
+627 AYEVKKEENQL

-643 DTGIGIPIDEQE
+643 DTGIGIPVEEQE
-655 HVFERFVKL
+655 RVFERFVKL

-679 IVAERLGGFLIIDRE
+679 IVAERLGGYLRIDKG
-694 YTQGTRFI
+694 YTQGTRVI

>member
-1 MFIIYNERIKIV
+1 MMK
-13 NSYTLQDKVIFYFMY
+13 
-28 KIYLYHPIIYN
+28 
-39 RQIDYDEKTILA
+39 KTILA

-269 PYHAVTANLVYV
+269 PYHEVTANLVYV

-329 NYQKALNVLDERET
+329 NFQKALNVLDERET

-501 IRTPLNS
+501 IRTPLHS

-586 LIFKPACDELI
+586 LVFKPACDELI

>member
-1 MFIIYNERIKIV
+1 MLK
-13 NSYTLQDKVIFYFMY
+13 
-28 KIYLYHPIIYN
+28 
-39 RQIDYDEKTILA
+39 KTILA
-51 CVFLQLVL
+51 CVLLHLVV
-59 GTVFAQTVDS
+59 GTISPQKIDS
-69 THIKNMHA
+69 IDIKSMRA
-77 YYKKHFSDPT
+77 YYKQYFNDPI

-95 DTLLDMAIRC
+95 DTLFDMAIRC
-105 NDTVMSKIALGAKLD
+105 NDTVMAKIALGAKVD

-126 GENRTDSVIAGVN
+126 GENRTDSIIAGVN
-139 RLKRFARSVGNAELY
+139 RLKQYARSVGNAELY

-180 KMLQEAKKEGKQ
+180 KMLQEAKGEKKQ
-192 ESIAECYY
+192 GSIAECYY
-200 ALANVYAAKG
+200 ALANVYTAKG
-210 LMKKSQEFMLKE
+210 LVKKSQEFMLKE
-222 IDIFENT
+222 IDIFENAN
-229 DVVRYN
+229 VFRYN

-252 EEKAPELLKKAL
+252 AEKAPELLKKAL
-264 KAVKS
+264 KTS
-269 PYHAVTANLVYV
+269 RSTYHEVTAKLVYV
-281 SLYLAQGDTVAA
+281 SLYLAQGDTAAA
-293 RQALEKCRQMYADE
+293 RKALEECRQMYMGE
-307 PSLKRHIH
+307 PSMKRHIH
-315 YLYDVEIDYDWKVG
+315 YLYDVEIDYNWRVG
-329 NYQKALNVLDERET
+329 NYNKALSVLDERET
-343 ELKRKNNLATLMQLR
+343 ELRKKNNLTTLMALR

-386 KEKERNEEVATG
+386 KEKERNEEITTS
-398 EFATMLNLQQLTAE
+398 EFATMLNLQQLNAE
-412 KGRLEKISQ
+412 KVRLEKISQ
-421 EKQLQNTRIILFSVI
+421 KKQLQNTRTILFSVL
-436 GILCVVIVFLW
+436 GLLCIVVIFLW
-447 QQRKLNAKLEKSR
+447 QQRKLNAKLHRAKN
-460 DKLDEKNRILI
+460 KLDEQNRTLI
-471 EAKEELR
+471 KAEEELR

-517 DMLDDKEDIGQYVAL
+517 DMLDEKEDIGQYVAL

-572 SIDAAGTLFSPDTK
+572 SIDAAGASFDPGVK
-586 LIFKPACDELI
+586 LIFEPACDELI
-597 INSNYNYIVQVLDNL
+597 INSNYSYIVQVLDNL
-612 LSNAS
+612 LGNAS
-617 KFTHEGSVTL
+617 KFTHVGSVTL
-627 AYEVKKETNQL
+627 TYEVKKEDNQL

-643 DTGIGIPIDEQE
+643 DTGIGIPVEEQE
-655 HVFERFVKL
+655 RVFERFVKL

-679 IVAERLGGFLIIDRE
+679 IVAERLGGYLRIDKG
-694 YTQGTRFI
+694 YTQGTRVI

>member
-1 MFIIYNERIKIV
+1 MLK
-13 NSYTLQDKVIFYFMY
+13 
-28 KIYLYHPIIYN
+28 
-39 RQIDYDEKTILA
+39 KTILA
-51 CVFLQLVL
+51 CVLLHLVV
-59 GTVFAQTVDS
+59 GTISPQKIDS
-69 THIKNMHA
+69 IDIKSMRA
-77 YYKKHFSDPT
+77 YYKQYFNDPT

-95 DTLLDMAIRC
+95 DTLFDMAIRC
-105 NDTVMSKIALGAKLD
+105 NDTVMAKIALGAKVD

-126 GENRTDSVIAGVN
+126 GENRTDSIIAGVN
-139 RLKRFARSVGNAELY
+139 RLKQYARSVGNAELY

-180 KMLQEAKKEGKQ
+180 KMLQEAKGEKKQ
-192 ESIAECYY
+192 GSIAECYY
-200 ALANVYAAKG
+200 ALANVYTAKG
-210 LMKKSQEFMLKE
+210 LVKKSQEFMLKE
-222 IDIFENT
+222 IDIFENAN
-229 DVVRYN
+229 VFRYN

-252 EEKAPELLKKAL
+252 AEKAPELLKKAL
-264 KAVKS
+264 KTSKS
-269 PYHAVTANLVYV
+269 TYHEVTAKLVYV
-281 SLYLAQGDTVAA
+281 SLYLAQGDTAAA
-293 RQALEKCRQMYADE
+293 RKALEECRQMYMGE
-307 PSLKRHIH
+307 PSMKRHIH
-315 YLYDVEIDYDWKVG
+315 YLYDVEIDYNWRVG
-329 NYQKALNVLDERET
+329 NYNKALSVLDERET
-343 ELKRKNNLATLMQLR
+343 ELRKKNNLTTLMALR

-386 KEKERNEEVATG
+386 KEKERNEEITTS
-398 EFATMLNLQQLTAE
+398 EFATMLNLQQLNAE
-412 KGRLEKISQ
+412 KVRLEKISQ
-421 EKQLQNTRIILFSVI
+421 KKQLQNTRTILFSVL
-436 GILCVVIVFLW
+436 GLLCIVVIFLW
-447 QQRKLNAKLEKSR
+447 QQRKLNAKLHRAKN
-460 DKLDEKNRILI
+460 KLDEQNRTLI
-471 EAKEELR
+471 KAEEELR

-517 DMLDDKEDIGQYVAL
+517 DMLDEKEDIGQYVAL

-572 SIDAAGTLFSPDTK
+572 SIDAAGASFDPGVR
-586 LIFKPACDELI
+586 LIFEPACDELI
-597 INSNYNYIVQVLDNL
+597 INSNYSYIVQVLDNL
-612 LSNAS
+612 LGNAS

-627 AYEVKKETNQL
+627 AYEVKKEENQL

-643 DTGIGIPIDEQE
+643 DTGIGIPVEEQE
-655 HVFERFVKL
+655 RVFERFVKL

-679 IVAERLGGFLIIDRE
+679 IVAESLGGFLRIDKC
-694 YTQGTRFI
+694 YSQGTRVI

>member
-1 MFIIYNERIKIV
+1 MLK
-13 NSYTLQDKVIFYFMY
+13 
-28 KIYLYHPIIYN
+28 
-39 RQIDYDEKTILA
+39 KTILA
-51 CVFLQLVL
+51 CVLLHLVV
-59 GTVFAQTVDS
+59 GTISPQKIDS
-69 THIKNMHA
+69 IDIKSMRA
-77 YYKKHFSDPT
+77 YYKRYFNDPT

-95 DTLLDMAIRC
+95 DTLFDMAIRC
-105 NDTVMSKIALGAKLD
+105 NDTVMAKIALGAKVD

-126 GENRTDSVIAGVN
+126 GENRTDSIIAGVN
-139 RLKRFARSVGNAELY
+139 RLKQYARSVGNAELY

-180 KMLQEAKKEGKQ
+180 KMLQEAKGEKKQ
-192 ESIAECYY
+192 GSIAECYY
-200 ALANVYAAKG
+200 ALANVYTAKG
-210 LMKKSQEFMLKE
+210 LVKNLRSLCLKRL
-222 IDIFENT
+222 IFLRMPMSLDIIYPASIVMPT
-229 DVVRYN
+229 
-235 ISCQYSDAAKIY
+235 KIY

-252 EEKAPELLKKAL
+252 AEKAPELLKKAL
-264 KAVKS
+264 KTS
-269 PYHAVTANLVYV
+269 RSTYHEVTAKLVYV
-281 SLYLAQGDTVAA
+281 SLYLAQGDTAAA
-293 RQALEKCRQMYADE
+293 RKALEECRQMYMGE
-307 PSLKRHIH
+307 PSMKRHIH
-315 YLYDVEIDYDWKVG
+315 YLYDVEIDYNWRVG
-329 NYQKALNVLDERET
+329 NYNKALSVLDERET
-343 ELKRKNNLATLMQLR
+343 ELRKKNNLTTLMALR

-386 KEKERNEEVATG
+386 KEKERNEEITTS
-398 EFATMLNLQQLTAE
+398 EFATMLNLQQLNAE
-412 KGRLEKISQ
+412 KVRLEKISQ
-421 EKQLQNTRIILFSVI
+421 KKQLQNTRTILFSVL
-436 GILCVVIVFLW
+436 GLLCIVVIFLW
-447 QQRKLNAKLEKSR
+447 QQRKLNAKLHRAKN
-460 DKLDEKNRILI
+460 KLDEQNRTLI
-471 EAKEELR
+471 KAEEELR

-517 DMLDDKEDIGQYVAL
+517 DMLDEKEDIGQYVAL

-572 SIDAAGTLFSPDTK
+572 SIDAAGASFDPGVR
-586 LIFKPACDELI
+586 LIFEPACDELI

-612 LSNAS
+612 LGNAS

-627 AYEVKKETNQL
+627 AYEVKKEENQL

-643 DTGIGIPIDEQE
+643 DTGIGIPVEEQE
-655 HVFERFVKL
+655 RVFERFVKL

-679 IVAERLGGFLIIDRE
+679 IVAERLGGYLRIDKG
-694 YTQGTRFI
+694 YTQGTRII

>member
-1 MFIIYNERIKIV
+1 MLK
-13 NSYTLQDKVIFYFMY
+13 
-28 KIYLYHPIIYN
+28 
-39 RQIDYDEKTILA
+39 KTILA
-51 CVFLQLVL
+51 CVLLHLVV
-59 GTVFAQTVDS
+59 GTISPQKIDS
-69 THIKNMHA
+69 IDIKSMRA
-77 YYKKHFSDPT
+77 YYKQYFNDPT

-95 DTLLDMAIRC
+95 DTLFDMAIRC
-105 NDTVMSKIALGAKLD
+105 NDTVMAKIALGAKVD

-126 GENRTDSVIAGVN
+126 GENRTDSIIAGVN
-139 RLKRFARSVGNAELY
+139 RLKQYARSVGNAELY

-180 KMLQEAKKEGKQ
+180 KMLQEAKGEKKQ
-192 ESIAECYY
+192 GSIAECYY
-200 ALANVYAAKG
+200 ALANVYTAKG
-210 LMKKSQEFMLKE
+210 LVKKSQEFKLKE
-222 IDIFENT
+222 IDIFENAN
-229 DVVRYN
+229 VFRYN

-252 EEKAPELLKKAL
+252 AEKAPELLKKAL
-264 KAVKS
+264 KTS
-269 PYHAVTANLVYV
+269 RSTYHEVTAKLVYV
-281 SLYLAQGDTVAA
+281 SLYLAQGDTAAA
-293 RQALEKCRQMYADE
+293 RKALEECRQMYMGE
-307 PSLKRHIH
+307 PSMKRHIH
-315 YLYDVEIDYDWKVG
+315 YLYDVEIDYNWRVG
-329 NYQKALNVLDERET
+329 NYNKALSVLDERET
-343 ELKRKNNLATLMQLR
+343 ELRKKNNLTTLMALR

-386 KEKERNEEVATG
+386 KEKERNEEITTS
-398 EFATMLNLQQLTAE
+398 EFATMLNLQQLNAE
-412 KGRLEKISQ
+412 KVRLEKTSQ
-421 EKQLQNTRIILFSVI
+421 KKQLQNTRTILFSVL
-436 GILCVVIVFLW
+436 GLLCIVVIFLW
-447 QQRKLNAKLEKSR
+447 QQRKLNAKLHRAKN
-460 DKLDEKNRILI
+460 KLDEQNRTLI
-471 EAKEELR
+471 KAEEELR

-517 DMLDDKEDIGQYVAL
+517 DMLDEKEDIGQYVAL

-572 SIDAAGTLFSPDTK
+572 SIDAAGASFDPGVR
-586 LIFKPACDELI
+586 LIFEPACDELI

-612 LSNAS
+612 LGNAS

-627 AYEVKKETNQL
+627 AYEVKKEENQL

-643 DTGIGIPIDEQE
+643 DTGIGIPVEEQE
-655 HVFERFVKL
+655 RVFERFVKL

-679 IVAERLGGFLIIDRE
+679 IVAERLGGYLRIDKG
-694 YTQGTRFI
+694 YTQGTRVI

>member
-1 MFIIYNERIKIV
+1 MLK
-13 NSYTLQDKVIFYFMY
+13 
-28 KIYLYHPIIYN
+28 
-39 RQIDYDEKTILA
+39 KTILA
-51 CVFLQLVL
+51 CVLLHLVV
-59 GTVFAQTVDS
+59 GTISPQKIDS
-69 THIKNMHA
+69 IDIKSMRA
-77 YYKKHFSDPT
+77 YYKQYFNDPT

-95 DTLLDMAIRC
+95 DTLFDMAIRC
-105 NDTVMSKIALGAKLD
+105 NDTVMAKIALGVKVD

-126 GENRTDSVIAGVN
+126 GENRTDSIIAGVN
-139 RLKRFARSVGNAELY
+139 RLKQYARSVGNAELY

-180 KMLQEAKKEGKQ
+180 KMLQEAKGEKKQ
-192 ESIAECYY
+192 GSIAECYY
-200 ALANVYAAKG
+200 ALANVYTAKG
-210 LMKKSQEFMLKE
+210 LVKKSQEFMLKE
-222 IDIFENT
+222 IDIFENAN
-229 DVVRYN
+229 VFRYN

-252 EEKAPELLKKAL
+252 AEKAPELLKKAL
-264 KAVKS
+264 KTSKS
-269 PYHAVTANLVYV
+269 TYHEVTAKLVYV
-281 SLYLAQGDTVAA
+281 SLYLAQGDTAAA
-293 RQALEKCRQMYADE
+293 RKALEECRQMYMEE
-307 PSLKRHIH
+307 PSMKRHIH
-315 YLYDVEIDYDWKVG
+315 YLYDVEIDYNWRVG
-329 NYQKALNVLDERET
+329 NYNKALSVLDERET
-343 ELKRKNNLATLMQLR
+343 ELRKKNNLTTLMALR

-386 KEKERNEEVATG
+386 KEKERNEEITTS
-398 EFATMLNLQQLTAE
+398 EFATMLNLQQLNAE
-412 KGRLEKISQ
+412 KVRLEKISQ
-421 EKQLQNTRIILFSVI
+421 KKQLQNTRTILFSVL
-436 GILCVVIVFLW
+436 GLLCIVVIFLW
-447 QQRKLNAKLEKSR
+447 QQRKLNAKLHRAKN
-460 DKLDEKNRILI
+460 KLDEQNRTLI
-471 EAKEELR
+471 KAEEELR

-517 DMLDDKEDIGQYVAL
+517 DMLDEKEDIGQYVAL

-572 SIDAAGTLFSPDTK
+572 SIDAAGASFDPGVR
-586 LIFKPACDELI
+586 LIFEPACDELI

-612 LSNAS
+612 LGNAS

-627 AYEVKKETNQL
+627 AYEVKKEENQL

-643 DTGIGIPIDEQE
+643 DTGIGIPVEEQE
-655 HVFERFVKL
+655 RVFERFVKL

-679 IVAERLGGFLIIDRE
+679 IVAERLGGYLRIDKG
-694 YTQGTRFI
+694 YTQGTRVI

>member
-1 MFIIYNERIKIV
+1 MLK
-13 NSYTLQDKVIFYFMY
+13 
-28 KIYLYHPIIYN
+28 
-39 RQIDYDEKTILA
+39 KTILA
-51 CVFLQLVL
+51 CVLLHLVV
-59 GTVFAQTVDS
+59 GTISPQKIDS
-69 THIKNMHA
+69 IDIKSMRA
-77 YYKKHFSDPT
+77 YYKQYFNDPT

-95 DTLLDMAIRC
+95 DTLFDMAIRC
-105 NDTVMSKIALGAKLD
+105 NDTVMAKIALGAKVD

-126 GENRTDSVIAGVN
+126 GENRTDSIIAGVN
-139 RLKRFARSVGNAELY
+139 RLKQYARSVGNAELY

-180 KMLQEAKKEGKQ
+180 KMLQEAKGEKKQ
-192 ESIAECYY
+192 GSIAECYY
-200 ALANVYAAKG
+200 ALANVYTAKG
-210 LMKKSQEFMLKE
+210 LVKKSQEFMLKE
-222 IDIFENT
+222 IDIFENAN
-229 DVVRYN
+229 VFRYN

-252 EEKAPELLKKAL
+252 AEKAPELLKKAL
-264 KAVKS
+264 KTS
-269 PYHAVTANLVYV
+269 RSTYHEVTAKLVYV
-281 SLYLAQGDTVAA
+281 SLYLAQGDTAAA
-293 RQALEKCRQMYADE
+293 RKALEECRQMYMGE
-307 PSLKRHIH
+307 PSMKRHIH
-315 YLYDVEIDYDWKVG
+315 YLYDVEIDYNWRVG
-329 NYQKALNVLDERET
+329 NYNKALSVLDERET
-343 ELKRKNNLATLMQLR
+343 ELRKKNNLTTLMALR

-386 KEKERNEEVATG
+386 KEKERNEEITTS
-398 EFATMLNLQQLTAE
+398 EFATMLNLQQLNAE
-412 KGRLEKISQ
+412 KVRLEKISQ
-421 EKQLQNTRIILFSVI
+421 KKQLQNTRTILFSVL
-436 GILCVVIVFLW
+436 GLLCIVVIFLW
-447 QQRKLNAKLEKSR
+447 QQRKLNAKLHRAKN
-460 DKLDEKNRILI
+460 KLDEQNRTLI
-471 EAKEELR
+471 KAEEELR

-517 DMLDDKEDIGQYVAL
+517 DMLDEKEDIGQYVAL

-572 SIDAAGTLFSPDTK
+572 SIDAAGASFDPGVK
-586 LIFKPACDELI
+586 LIFEPACDELI
-597 INSNYNYIVQVLDNL
+597 INSNYSYIVQVLDNL
-612 LSNAS
+612 LGNAS
-617 KFTHEGSVTL
+617 KFTHVGSVTL
-627 AYEVKKETNQL
+627 TYEVKKEDNQL

-643 DTGIGIPIDEQE
+643 DTGIGIPVEEQE
-655 HVFERFVKL
+655 RVCERFVKL

-679 IVAERLGGFLIIDRE
+679 IVAERLGGYLRIDKG
-694 YTQGTRFI
+694 YTQGTRVI

>member
-1 MFIIYNERIKIV
+1 MLK
-13 NSYTLQDKVIFYFMY
+13 
-28 KIYLYHPIIYN
+28 
-39 RQIDYDEKTILA
+39 KTILA
-51 CVFLQLVL
+51 CVLLHLVV
-59 GTVFAQTVDS
+59 GTISPQKIDS
-69 THIKNMHA
+69 IDIKSMRA
-77 YYKKHFSDPT
+77 YYKQYFNDPT

-95 DTLLDMAIRC
+95 DTLFDMAIRC
-105 NDTVMSKIALGAKLD
+105 NDTVMAKIALGAKVD

-126 GENRTDSVIAGVN
+126 GENRTDSIIAGVN
-139 RLKRFARSVGNAELY
+139 RLKQYARSVGNAELY

-180 KMLQEAKKEGKQ
+180 KMLQEAKGEKKQ
-192 ESIAECYY
+192 GSIAECYY
-200 ALANVYAAKG
+200 ALANVYTAKG
-210 LMKKSQEFMLKE
+210 LVKKSQEFMLKE
-222 IDIFENT
+222 IDIFENAN
-229 DVVRYN
+229 VFRYN

-252 EEKAPELLKKAL
+252 AEKAPELLKKAL
-264 KAVKS
+264 KTS
-269 PYHAVTANLVYV
+269 RSTYHEVTAKLVYV
-281 SLYLAQGDTVAA
+281 SLYLAQGDTAAA
-293 RQALEKCRQMYADE
+293 RKALEECRQMYMGE
-307 PSLKRHIH
+307 PSMKRHIH
-315 YLYDVEIDYDWKVG
+315 YLYDVEIDYNWRVG
-329 NYQKALNVLDERET
+329 NYNKALSVLDERET
-343 ELKRKNNLATLMQLR
+343 ELRKKNNLTTLMALR

-386 KEKERNEEVATG
+386 KEKERNEEITTS
-398 EFATMLNLQQLTAE
+398 EFATMLNLQQLNAE
-412 KGRLEKISQ
+412 KVRLEKISQ
-421 EKQLQNTRIILFSVI
+421 KKQLQNTRTILFSVL
-436 GILCVVIVFLW
+436 GLLCIVVIFLW
-447 QQRKLNAKLEKSR
+447 QQRKLNAKLHRAKN
-460 DKLDEKNRILI
+460 KLDEQNRTLI
-471 EAKEELR
+471 KSEEELR

-517 DMLDDKEDIGQYVAL
+517 DMLDEKEDIGQYVAL

-572 SIDAAGTLFSPDTK
+572 SIDAAGASFDPGVK
-586 LIFKPACDELI
+586 LIFEPACDELI
-597 INSNYNYIVQVLDNL
+597 INSNYSYIVQVLDNL
-612 LSNAS
+612 LGNAS

-627 AYEVKKETNQL
+627 AYEVKKEENQL

-643 DTGIGIPIDEQE
+643 DTGIGIPVEEQE
-655 HVFERFVKL
+655 RVFERFVKL

-679 IVAERLGGFLIIDRE
+679 IVAERLGGYLRIDKG
-694 YTQGTRFI
+694 YTQGTRVI

>member
-1 MFIIYNERIKIV
+1 MLK
-13 NSYTLQDKVIFYFMY
+13 
-28 KIYLYHPIIYN
+28 
-39 RQIDYDEKTILA
+39 KTILA
-51 CVFLQLVL
+51 CVLLHLVV
-59 GTVFAQTVDS
+59 GTISPQKIDS
-69 THIKNMHA
+69 IDIKSMRA
-77 YYKKHFSDPT
+77 YYKQYFNDPT

-95 DTLLDMAIRC
+95 DTLFDMAIRC
-105 NDTVMSKIALGAKLD
+105 NDTVMAKIALGAKVD

-126 GENRTDSVIAGVN
+126 GENRTDSIIAGVN
-139 RLKRFARSVGNAELY
+139 RLKQYARSVGNAELY

-180 KMLQEAKKEGKQ
+180 KMLQEAKGEKKQ
-192 ESIAECYY
+192 GSIAECYY
-200 ALANVYAAKG
+200 ALANVYTAKG
-210 LMKKSQEFMLKE
+210 LVKKSQEFMLKE
-222 IDIFENT
+222 IDIFENAN
-229 DVVRYN
+229 VFRYN

-252 EEKAPELLKKAL
+252 AEKAPELLKKAL
-264 KAVKS
+264 KTSKS
-269 PYHAVTANLVYV
+269 TYHEVTAKLVYV
-281 SLYLAQGDTVAA
+281 SLYLAQGDTAAA
-293 RQALEKCRQMYADE
+293 RKALEECRQMYMGE
-307 PSLKRHIH
+307 PSMKRHIH
-315 YLYDVEIDYDWKVG
+315 YLYDVEIDYNWRVG
-329 NYQKALNVLDERET
+329 NYNKALSVLDERET
-343 ELKRKNNLATLMQLR
+343 ELRKKNNLTTLMALR

-386 KEKERNEEVATG
+386 KEKERNEEITTS
-398 EFATMLNLQQLTAE
+398 EFATMLNLQQLNAE
-412 KGRLEKISQ
+412 KVRLEKTSQ
-421 EKQLQNTRIILFSVI
+421 KKQLQNTRTILFSVL
-436 GILCVVIVFLW
+436 GLLCIVVIFLW
-447 QQRKLNAKLEKSR
+447 QQRKLNAKLHRAKN
-460 DKLDEKNRILI
+460 KLDEQNRTLI
-471 EAKEELR
+471 KAEEELR
-478 KAKEVAEQSNWL
+478 KAKEAAEQSNWL

-517 DMLDDKEDIGQYVAL
+517 DMLDEKEDIGQYVAL

-572 SIDAAGTLFSPDTK
+572 SIDAAGASFDPGVK
-586 LIFKPACDELI
+586 LIFEPACDELI

-612 LSNAS
+612 LGNAS

-627 AYEVKKETNQL
+627 AYEVKKEENQL

-643 DTGIGIPIDEQE
+643 DTGIGIPVEEQE
-655 HVFERFVKL
+655 RVFERFVKL

-679 IVAERLGGFLIIDRE
+679 IVAERLGGYLRIDKG
-694 YTQGTRFI
+694 YTQGTRVI

>member
-1 MFIIYNERIKIV
+1 MLK
-13 NSYTLQDKVIFYFMY
+13 
-28 KIYLYHPIIYN
+28 
-39 RQIDYDEKTILA
+39 KTILA
-51 CVFLQLVL
+51 CVLLHLVV
-59 GTVFAQTVDS
+59 GTISPQKIDS
-69 THIKNMHA
+69 IDIKSMRA
-77 YYKKHFSDPT
+77 YYKQYFNDPT

-95 DTLLDMAIRC
+95 DTLFDMAIRC
-105 NDTVMSKIALGAKLD
+105 NDTVMAKIALGAKVD
-120 YYYYGQ
+120 YYYYGH
-126 GENRTDSVIAGVN
+126 GENRTDSIIAGVN
-139 RLKRFARSVGNAELY
+139 RLKQYARSVGNAELY

-180 KMLQEAKKEGKQ
+180 KMLQEAKGEKKQ
-192 ESIAECYY
+192 GSIAECYY
-200 ALANVYAAKG
+200 ALANVYTAKG
-210 LMKKSQEFMLKE
+210 LVKKSQEFMLKE
-222 IDIFENT
+222 IDIFENAN
-229 DVVRYN
+229 VFRYN

-252 EEKAPELLKKAL
+252 AEKAPELLKKAL
-264 KAVKS
+264 KTS
-269 PYHAVTANLVYV
+269 RSTYHEVTAKLVYV
-281 SLYLAQGDTVAA
+281 SLYLAQGDTAAA
-293 RQALEKCRQMYADE
+293 RKALEECRQMYMGE
-307 PSLKRHIH
+307 PSMKRHIH
-315 YLYDVEIDYDWKVG
+315 YLYDVEIDYNWRVG
-329 NYQKALNVLDERET
+329 NYNKALSVLDERET
-343 ELKRKNNLATLMQLR
+343 ELRKKNNLTTLMALR

-386 KEKERNEEVATG
+386 KEKERNEEITTS
-398 EFATMLNLQQLTAE
+398 EFATMLNLQQLNAE
-412 KGRLEKISQ
+412 KVRLEKISQ
-421 EKQLQNTRIILFSVI
+421 KKQLQNTRTILFSVL
-436 GILCVVIVFLW
+436 GLLCIVVIFLW
-447 QQRKLNAKLEKSR
+447 QQRKLNAKLHRAKN
-460 DKLDEKNRILI
+460 KLDEQNRTLI
-471 EAKEELR
+471 KAEEELR

-517 DMLDDKEDIGQYVAL
+517 DMLDEKEDIGQYVAL

-572 SIDAAGTLFSPDTK
+572 SIDAAGASFDPGVR
-586 LIFKPACDELI
+586 LIFEPACDELI
-597 INSNYNYIVQVLDNL
+597 INSNYSYIVQVLDNL
-612 LSNAS
+612 LGNAS

-627 AYEVKKETNQL
+627 AYEVKKEENQL

-643 DTGIGIPIDEQE
+643 DTGIGIPVEEQE
-655 HVFERFVKL
+655 RVFERFVKL

-679 IVAERLGGFLIIDRE
+679 IVAERLGGYLRIDKG
-694 YTQGTRFI
+694 YTQGTRVI

>member
-1 MFIIYNERIKIV
+1 MMK
-13 NSYTLQDKVIFYFMY
+13 
-28 KIYLYHPIIYN
+28 
-39 RQIDYDEKTILA
+39 KTILA

-269 PYHAVTANLVYV
+269 PYHEVTANLVYV

-329 NYQKALNVLDERET
+329 NFQKALNVLDERET

-586 LIFKPACDELI
+586 LVFKPACDELI

-679 IVAERLGGFLIIDRE
+679 IVPERLGGFLIIDRE

>member
-1 MFIIYNERIKIV
+1 MMK
-13 NSYTLQDKVIFYFMY
+13 
-28 KIYLYHPIIYN
+28 
-39 RQIDYDEKTILA
+39 KTILA

-269 PYHAVTANLVYV
+269 PYHEVTANLVYV

-293 RQALEKCRQMYADE
+293 RQALEKCRQMYANK

-329 NYQKALNVLDERET
+329 NYQKALNVLDEREA
-343 ELKRKNNLATLMQLR
+343 ELKKKNNLATLMQLR

-436 GILCVVIVFLW
+436 GILCVVVVFLW

>member
-1 MFIIYNERIKIV
+1 MLK
-13 NSYTLQDKVIFYFMY
+13 
-28 KIYLYHPIIYN
+28 
-39 RQIDYDEKTILA
+39 KTILA
-51 CVFLQLVL
+51 CVLLHLVV
-59 GTVFAQTVDS
+59 GTISPQKIDS
-69 THIKNMHA
+69 IDIKSMRA
-77 YYKKHFSDPT
+77 YYKQYFNDPT

-95 DTLLDMAIRC
+95 DTLFDMAIRC
-105 NDTVMSKIALGAKLD
+105 NDTVMAKIALGAKVD

-126 GENRTDSVIAGVN
+126 GENRTDSIIAGVN
-139 RLKRFARSVGNAELY
+139 RLKQYARSVGNAELY

-180 KMLQEAKKEGKQ
+180 KMLQEAKGEKKQ
-192 ESIAECYY
+192 GSIAECYY

-210 LMKKSQEFMLKE
+210 LVKKSQEFMLKE
-222 IDIFENT
+222 IDIFENAN
-229 DVVRYN
+229 VFRYN

-252 EEKAPELLKKAL
+252 AEKAPELLKKAL
-264 KAVKS
+264 KTSKS
-269 PYHAVTANLVYV
+269 TYHEVTAKLVYV
-281 SLYLAQGDTVAA
+281 SLYLAQGDTAAA
-293 RQALEKCRQMYADE
+293 RKALEECRQMYMGE
-307 PSLKRHIH
+307 PSMKRHIH
-315 YLYDVEIDYDWKVG
+315 YLYDVEIDYNWRVG
-329 NYQKALNVLDERET
+329 NYNKALSVLDERET
-343 ELKRKNNLATLMQLR
+343 ELRKKNNLTTLMALR

-386 KEKERNEEVATG
+386 KEKERNEEITTS
-398 EFATMLNLQQLTAE
+398 EFATMLNLQQLNAE
-412 KGRLEKISQ
+412 KVRLEKISQ
-421 EKQLQNTRIILFSVI
+421 KKQLQNTRTILFSVL
-436 GILCVVIVFLW
+436 GLLCIVVIFLW
-447 QQRKLNAKLEKSR
+447 QQRKLNAKLHRAKN
-460 DKLDEKNRILI
+460 KLDEQNRTLI
-471 EAKEELR
+471 KAEEELR

-501 IRTPLNS
+501 IRTPLNF

-517 DMLDDKEDIGQYVAL
+517 DMLDEKEDIGQYVAL

-572 SIDAAGTLFSPDTK
+572 SIDAAGASFDPGVR
-586 LIFKPACDELI
+586 LIFEPACDELI
-597 INSNYNYIVQVLDNL
+597 INSNYSYIVQVLDNL
-612 LSNAS
+612 LGNAS

-627 AYEVKKETNQL
+627 AYEVKKEENQL

-643 DTGIGIPIDEQE
+643 DTGIGIPVEEQE
-655 HVFERFVKL
+655 RVFERFVKL

-679 IVAERLGGFLIIDRE
+679 IVAERLGGYLRIDKG
-694 YTQGTRFI
+694 YTQGTRVI

>member
-1 MFIIYNERIKIV
+1 MLK
-13 NSYTLQDKVIFYFMY
+13 
-28 KIYLYHPIIYN
+28 
-39 RQIDYDEKTILA
+39 KTILA
-51 CVFLQLVL
+51 CVLFHLVV
-59 GTVFAQTVDS
+59 GTISSQKIDS
-69 THIKNMHA
+69 IDVKSMRA
-77 YYKKHFSDPT
+77 YYKQYFNDPT

-95 DTLLDMAIRC
+95 DTLFDMAIRC
-105 NDTVMSKIALGAKLD
+105 NDTVMAKIALGAKVD

-126 GENRTDSVIAGVN
+126 GENRTDSIIAGVN
-139 RLKRFARSVGNAELY
+139 RLKQYARSVGNAELY
-154 YWAWAARLVNYYII
+154 YWAWAARLVNYYIT

-180 KMLQEAKKEGKQ
+180 KMLQEAKGEKKQ
-192 ESIAECYY
+192 GSIAECYY

-210 LMKKSQEFMLKE
+210 LVKKSQEFMLKE
-222 IDIFENT
+222 IDIFENAN
-229 DVVRYN
+229 VFRYN
-235 ISCQYSDAAKIY
+235 ISCQYSDVAKIY

-252 EEKAPELLKKAL
+252 AEKAPELLKKAL
-264 KAVKS
+264 KTSKS
-269 PYHAVTANLVYV
+269 TYHEVTAKLVYV
-281 SLYLAQGDTVAA
+281 SLYLAQGDTAAA
-293 RQALEKCRQMYADE
+293 RKALEECRQMYMEE
-307 PSLKRHIH
+307 PSMKRHIH
-315 YLYDVEIDYDWKVG
+315 YLYDIEIDYNWRVG
-329 NYQKALNVLDERET
+329 NYNKALSVLDERET
-343 ELKRKNNLATLMQLR
+343 ELRKKNNLTTLMALR

-386 KEKERNEEVATG
+386 KEKERNEEITTS
-398 EFATMLNLQQLTAE
+398 EFATMLNLQQLNAE
-412 KGRLEKISQ
+412 KVRLEKISQ
-421 EKQLQNTRIILFSVI
+421 KKQLQNTRIILFSVL
-436 GILCVVIVFLW
+436 GLLCIVVIFLW
-447 QQRKLNAKLEKSR
+447 QQRKLNAKLHRAKN
-460 DKLDEKNRILI
+460 KLDEQNRTLI
-471 EAKEELR
+471 KAEEELR

-517 DMLDDKEDIGQYVAL
+517 DMLDEKEDIGQYVAL

-572 SIDAAGTLFSPDTK
+572 SIDAAGASFDPGVK
-586 LIFKPACDELI
+586 LIFEPACDDLI

-612 LSNAS
+612 LGNAS

-627 AYEVKKETNQL
+627 AYEVKKEENQL

-643 DTGIGIPIDEQE
+643 DTGIGIPVEEQE
-655 HVFERFVKL
+655 RVFERFVKL

-679 IVAERLGGFLIIDRE
+679 IVAERLGGYLRIDKG
-694 YTQGTRFI
+694 YTQGTRVI

>member
-1 MFIIYNERIKIV
+1 MLK
-13 NSYTLQDKVIFYFMY
+13 
-28 KIYLYHPIIYN
+28 
-39 RQIDYDEKTILA
+39 KTILA
-51 CVFLQLVL
+51 CVLLHLVV
-59 GTVFAQTVDS
+59 GTISPQKIDS
-69 THIKNMHA
+69 IDIKSMRA
-77 YYKKHFSDPT
+77 YYKQYFNDPT

-95 DTLLDMAIRC
+95 DTLFDMAIRC
-105 NDTVMSKIALGAKLD
+105 NDTVMAKIALGAKVD

-126 GENRTDSVIAGVN
+126 GENRTDSIIAGVN
-139 RLKRFARSVGNAELY
+139 RLKQYARSVGNAELY

-180 KMLQEAKKEGKQ
+180 KMLQEAKGEKKQ
-192 ESIAECYY
+192 GSIAECYY
-200 ALANVYAAKG
+200 ALANVYTAKG
-210 LMKKSQEFMLKE
+210 LVKKSQEFMLKE
-222 IDIFENT
+222 IDIFENAN
-229 DVVRYN
+229 VFRYN

-252 EEKAPELLKKAL
+252 AEKAPELLKKAL
-264 KAVKS
+264 KTSKS
-269 PYHAVTANLVYV
+269 TYHEVTAKLVYV
-281 SLYLAQGDTVAA
+281 SLYLAQGDTAAA
-293 RQALEKCRQMYADE
+293 RKALEECRQMYMEE
-307 PSLKRHIH
+307 PSMKRHIH
-315 YLYDVEIDYDWKVG
+315 YLYDVEIDYNWRVG
-329 NYQKALNVLDERET
+329 DYNKALSVLDERET
-343 ELKRKNNLATLMQLR
+343 ELRKKNNLTTLMALR

-386 KEKERNEEVATG
+386 KEKERNEEITTS
-398 EFATMLNLQQLTAE
+398 EFATMLNLQQLNAE
-412 KGRLEKISQ
+412 KVRLEKISQ
-421 EKQLQNTRIILFSVI
+421 KKQLQNTRTILFSVL
-436 GILCVVIVFLW
+436 GLLCIVVIFLW
-447 QQRKLNAKLEKSR
+447 QQRKLNAKLHRAKN
-460 DKLDEKNRILI
+460 KLDEQNRTLI
-471 EAKEELR
+471 KAEEELR

-517 DMLDDKEDIGQYVAL
+517 DMLDEKEDIGQYVAL

-572 SIDAAGTLFSPDTK
+572 SIDAAGASFDPGVR
-586 LIFKPACDELI
+586 LIFEPACDELI

-612 LSNAS
+612 LGNAS

-627 AYEVKKETNQL
+627 AYEVKKEENQL

-643 DTGIGIPIDEQE
+643 DTGIGIPVEEQE
-655 HVFERFVKL
+655 RVFERFVKL

-679 IVAERLGGFLIIDRE
+679 IVAERLGGYLRIDKG
-694 YTQGTRFI
+694 YTQGTRII

>member
-1 MFIIYNERIKIV
+1 MLK
-13 NSYTLQDKVIFYFMY
+13 
-28 KIYLYHPIIYN
+28 
-39 RQIDYDEKTILA
+39 KTILA
-51 CVFLQLVL
+51 CVLLHLVV
-59 GTVFAQTVDS
+59 GTISPQKIDS
-69 THIKNMHA
+69 IDIKSMRA
-77 YYKKHFSDPT
+77 YYKQYFNDPT

-95 DTLLDMAIRC
+95 DTLFDMAIRC
-105 NDTVMSKIALGAKLD
+105 NDTVMAKIALGAKVD

-126 GENRTDSVIAGVN
+126 GENRTDSIIAGVN
-139 RLKRFARSVGNAELY
+139 RLKQYAKSVGNAELY

-180 KMLQEAKKEGKQ
+180 KMLQEAKGEKKQ
-192 ESIAECYY
+192 GSIAECYY
-200 ALANVYAAKG
+200 ALANVYTAKG
-210 LMKKSQEFMLKE
+210 LVKKSQEFMLKE
-222 IDIFENT
+222 IDIFENAN
-229 DVVRYN
+229 VFRYN

-252 EEKAPELLKKAL
+252 AEKAPELLKKAL
-264 KAVKS
+264 KTS
-269 PYHAVTANLVYV
+269 RSTYHEVTAKLVYV
-281 SLYLAQGDTVAA
+281 SLYLAQGDTAAA
-293 RQALEKCRQMYADE
+293 RKALEECRQMYMGE
-307 PSLKRHIH
+307 PSMKRHIH
-315 YLYDVEIDYDWKVG
+315 YLYDVEIDYNWRVG
-329 NYQKALNVLDERET
+329 NYNKALSVLDERET
-343 ELKRKNNLATLMQLR
+343 ELRKKNNLTTLMALR

-386 KEKERNEEVATG
+386 KEKERNEEITTS
-398 EFATMLNLQQLTAE
+398 EFATMLNLQQLNAE
-412 KGRLEKISQ
+412 KVRLEKISQ
-421 EKQLQNTRIILFSVI
+421 KKQLQNTRTILFSVL
-436 GILCVVIVFLW
+436 GLLCIVVIFLW
-447 QQRKLNAKLEKSR
+447 QQRKLNAKLHRAKN
-460 DKLDEKNRILI
+460 KLDEQNRTLI
-471 EAKEELR
+471 KAEEELR

-517 DMLDDKEDIGQYVAL
+517 DMLDEKEDIGQYVAL

-572 SIDAAGTLFSPDTK
+572 SIDAAGASFDPGVR
-586 LIFKPACDELI
+586 LIFEPACDELI
-597 INSNYNYIVQVLDNL
+597 INSNYSYIVQVLDNL
-612 LSNAS
+612 LGNAS

-627 AYEVKKETNQL
+627 AYEVKKEENQL

-643 DTGIGIPIDEQE
+643 DTGIGIPVEEQE
-655 HVFERFVKL
+655 RVFERFVKL

-679 IVAERLGGFLIIDRE
+679 IVAERLGGYLRIDKG
-694 YTQGTRFI
+694 YTQGTRII

>member
-1 MFIIYNERIKIV
+1 MMK
-13 NSYTLQDKVIFYFMY
+13 
-28 KIYLYHPIIYN
+28 
-39 RQIDYDEKTILA
+39 KTILA

-235 ISCQYSDAAKIY
+235 ISCQYSDVAKIY

-269 PYHAVTANLVYV
+269 PYHEVTANLVYV

-293 RQALEKCRQMYADE
+293 RQALEKCRQMYANK

>member
-1 MFIIYNERIKIV
+1 MLK
-13 NSYTLQDKVIFYFMY
+13 
-28 KIYLYHPIIYN
+28 
-39 RQIDYDEKTILA
+39 KTILA
-51 CVFLQLVL
+51 CVLLHLVV
-59 GTVFAQTVDS
+59 GTISPQKIDS
-69 THIKNMHA
+69 IDIKSMRA
-77 YYKKHFSDPT
+77 YYKQYFNDPT

-95 DTLLDMAIRC
+95 DTLFDMAIRC
-105 NDTVMSKIALGAKLD
+105 NDTVMAKIALGAKVD

-126 GENRTDSVIAGVN
+126 GENRTDSIIAGVN
-139 RLKRFARSVGNAELY
+139 RLKQYARSVGNAELY

-180 KMLQEAKKEGKQ
+180 KMLQEAKGEKKQ
-192 ESIAECYY
+192 GSIAECYY
-200 ALANVYAAKG
+200 ALANVYTAKG
-210 LMKKSQEFMLKE
+210 LVKKSQEFMLKE
-222 IDIFENT
+222 IDIFENAN
-229 DVVRYN
+229 VFRYN

-252 EEKAPELLKKAL
+252 AEKAPELLKKAL
-264 KAVKS
+264 KTSKS
-269 PYHAVTANLVYV
+269 TYHEVTAKLVYV
-281 SLYLAQGDTVAA
+281 SLYLAQGDTAAA
-293 RQALEKCRQMYADE
+293 RKALEECRQMYMEE
-307 PSLKRHIH
+307 PSMKRHIH
-315 YLYDVEIDYDWKVG
+315 YLYDVEIDYNWRVG
-329 NYQKALNVLDERET
+329 DYNKALSVLDERET
-343 ELKRKNNLATLMQLR
+343 ELRKKNNLTTLMALR

-386 KEKERNEEVATG
+386 KEKERNEEITTS
-398 EFATMLNLQQLTAE
+398 EFATMLNLQQLNAE
-412 KGRLEKISQ
+412 KVRLEKISQ
-421 EKQLQNTRIILFSVI
+421 KKQLQNTRTILFSVL
-436 GILCVVIVFLW
+436 GLLCIVVIFLW
-447 QQRKLNAKLEKSR
+447 QQRKLNAKLHRAKN
-460 DKLDEKNRILI
+460 KLDEQNRTLI
-471 EAKEELR
+471 KAEEELR

-517 DMLDDKEDIGQYVAL
+517 DMLDEKEDIGQYVAL

-572 SIDAAGTLFSPDTK
+572 SIDAAGASFDPGVK
-586 LIFKPACDELI
+586 LIFEPACDELI
-597 INSNYNYIVQVLDNL
+597 INSNYSYIVQVLDNL
-612 LSNAS
+612 LGNAS
-617 KFTHEGSVTL
+617 KFTHVGSVTL
-627 AYEVKKETNQL
+627 TYEVKKEDNQL

-643 DTGIGIPIDEQE
+643 DTGIGIPVEEQE
-655 HVFERFVKL
+655 RVFERFVKL

-679 IVAERLGGFLIIDRE
+679 IVAERLGGYLRFDKG
-694 YTQGTRFI
+694 YTQGTRVI

>member
-1 MFIIYNERIKIV
+1 MLK
-13 NSYTLQDKVIFYFMY
+13 
-28 KIYLYHPIIYN
+28 
-39 RQIDYDEKTILA
+39 KTILA
-51 CVFLQLVL
+51 CVLLHLVV
-59 GTVFAQTVDS
+59 GTISPQKIDS
-69 THIKNMHA
+69 IDIKSMRA
-77 YYKKHFSDPT
+77 YYKRYFNDPT

-95 DTLLDMAIRC
+95 DTLFDMAIRC
-105 NDTVMSKIALGAKLD
+105 NDTVMAKIALGAKVD

-126 GENRTDSVIAGVN
+126 DENRTDSIIAGVN
-139 RLKRFARSVGNAELY
+139 RLKQYARSVGNAELY

-180 KMLQEAKKEGKQ
+180 KMLQEAKGEKKQ
-192 ESIAECYY
+192 GSIAECYY

-210 LMKKSQEFMLKE
+210 LVKKSQEFMLKE
-222 IDIFENT
+222 IDIFENAN
-229 DVVRYN
+229 VFRYN

-252 EEKAPELLKKAL
+252 AEKAPELLKKAL
-264 KAVKS
+264 KTSKS
-269 PYHAVTANLVYV
+269 PYHEVTAKLVYV
-281 SLYLAQGDTVAA
+281 SLYLAQGDTAAA
-293 RQALEKCRQMYADE
+293 RKALEECRRMYMEE
-307 PSLKRHIH
+307 PSMKRHIH
-315 YLYDVEIDYDWKVG
+315 YLYDVEIDYNWRVG
-329 NYQKALNVLDERET
+329 NYNKALSVLDERET
-343 ELKRKNNLATLMQLR
+343 ELRKKNNLTTLTALR

-386 KEKERNEEVATG
+386 KEKERNEEITTS
-398 EFATMLNLQQLTAE
+398 EFATMLNLQQLNAE
-412 KGRLEKISQ
+412 KVRLEKISQ
-421 EKQLQNTRIILFSVI
+421 KKRLQSTRTILFFVL
-436 GILCVVIVFLW
+436 GILCIVVIFLW
-447 QQRKLNAKLEKSR
+447 QQRKLNAKLHRAKN
-460 DKLDEKNRILI
+460 KLNEQNRTLI
-471 EAKEELR
+471 KAEEELR

-517 DMLDDKEDIGQYVAL
+517 DMLDEKEDIGQYVAL

-572 SIDAAGTLFSPDTK
+572 SIDAAGASFDPGVK
-586 LIFKPACDELI
+586 LIFEPACDELI

-612 LSNAS
+612 LGNAS

-627 AYEVKKETNQL
+627 AYEVKKEENQL

-643 DTGIGIPIDEQE
+643 DTGIGIPVEEQE
-655 HVFERFVKL
+655 RVFERFVKL

-679 IVAERLGGFLIIDRE
+679 IVAERLGGYLRIDKG
-694 YTQGTRFI
+694 YTQGTRVI

>member
-1 MFIIYNERIKIV
+1 MLK
-13 NSYTLQDKVIFYFMY
+13 
-28 KIYLYHPIIYN
+28 
-39 RQIDYDEKTILA
+39 KTILA
-51 CVFLQLVL
+51 CVLLHLVV
-59 GTVFAQTVDS
+59 GTISPQKIDS
-69 THIKNMHA
+69 IDIKSMRA
-77 YYKKHFSDPT
+77 YYKQYFNDPT

-95 DTLLDMAIRC
+95 DTLFDMAIRC
-105 NDTVMSKIALGAKLD
+105 NDTVMAKIALGAKVD

-126 GENRTDSVIAGVN
+126 GENRTDSIIAGVN
-139 RLKRFARSVGNAELY
+139 RLKQYARSVGNAELY

-180 KMLQEAKKEGKQ
+180 KMLQEAKGEKKQ
-192 ESIAECYY
+192 GSIAECYY
-200 ALANVYAAKG
+200 ALANVYTAKG
-210 LMKKSQEFMLKE
+210 LVKKSQEFMLKE
-222 IDIFENT
+222 IDIFENAN
-229 DVVRYN
+229 VFRYN

-252 EEKAPELLKKAL
+252 AEKAPELLKKAL
-264 KAVKS
+264 KTS
-269 PYHAVTANLVYV
+269 RSTYHEVTAKLVYV
-281 SLYLAQGDTVAA
+281 SLYLAQGDTAAA
-293 RQALEKCRQMYADE
+293 RKALEECRQMYMGE
-307 PSLKRHIH
+307 PSMKRHIH
-315 YLYDVEIDYDWKVG
+315 YLYDVEIDYNWRVG
-329 NYQKALNVLDERET
+329 NYNKALSVLDERET
-343 ELKRKNNLATLMQLR
+343 ELRKKNNLTTLMALR

-386 KEKERNEEVATG
+386 KEKERNEEITTS
-398 EFATMLNLQQLTAE
+398 EFATMLNLQQLNAE
-412 KGRLEKISQ
+412 KVRLEKISQ
-421 EKQLQNTRIILFSVI
+421 KKQLQNTRTILFSVL
-436 GILCVVIVFLW
+436 GLLCIVVIFLW
-447 QQRKLNAKLEKSR
+447 QQRKLNAKLHRAKN
-460 DKLDEKNRILI
+460 KLDEQNRTLI
-471 EAKEELR
+471 KAEEELR

-517 DMLDDKEDIGQYVAL
+517 DMLDEKEDIGQYVAL

-572 SIDAAGTLFSPDTK
+572 SIDAAGASFDPGVK
-586 LIFKPACDELI
+586 LIFEPACDELI

-612 LSNAS
+612 LGNAS
-617 KFTHEGSVTL
+617 KFTHVGSVTL
-627 AYEVKKETNQL
+627 TYEVKKEDNQL

-643 DTGIGIPIDEQE
+643 DTGIGIPVEEQE
-655 HVFERFVKL
+655 RVFERFVKL

-679 IVAERLGGFLIIDRE
+679 IVAERLGGYLRIDKG
-694 YTQGTRFI
+694 YTQGTRVI